1 MFFFT
6 CTFISGIFFKE
17 FMDKNGQTKDK
28 QGKIMVKKGP
38 GPQKSQ
44 PRPKSGK
51 NGQKWPTIA
60 KLGKKHHKYQIMSK
74 WQKD

>member
-1 MFFFT
+1 M
-6 CTFISGIFFKE
+6 
-17 FMDKNGQTKDK
+17 GQKRPKRATK
-28 QGKIMVKKGP
+28 MVKKGP

-60 KLGKKHHKYQIMSK
+60 KLGKNSINTRLCQNGK
-74 WQKD
+74 WTDFQKNFKNG

>member
-1 MFFFT
+1 
-6 CTFISGIFFKE
+6 
-17 FMDKNGQTKDK
+17 
-28 QGKIMVKKGP
+28 MVKKGP

-60 KLGKKHHKYQIMSK
+60 KLGKKQHKYQIMSK
-74 WQKD
+74 W

>member
-1 MFFFT
+1 
-6 CTFISGIFFKE
+6 
-17 FMDKNGQTKDK
+17 MDKYGPKKAKQGNKNGQ
-28 QGKIMVKKGP
+28 KGP

-74 WQKD
+74 WPMD